1 MLRYSS
7 QPWSRSNLRPD
18 ASLLICAV
26 CSRHAFVLGT
36 GALAALCRAAFWNA
50 QELKMSE
57 LLAALRTQYS
67 DNDRTWPCVPV
78 SVEACIEDDLD
89 QDRFSKLKRKSRDQ
103 LLEDIFLQTP

>member
-1 MLRYSS
+1 
-7 QPWSRSNLRPD
+7 
-18 ASLLICAV
+18 
-26 CSRHAFVLGT
+26 
-36 GALAALCRAAFWNA
+36 
-50 QELKMSE
+50 MSE
-57 LLAALRTQYS
+57 LLAALRSQYS